1 MAIFCCG
8 GSLRGRC
15 LIRASSHGPGM
26 GFSRFSVCGATLSLS
41 ARIVKAASI
50 APAARGRPCLAAV
63 PLSLTMNLL
72 HLTGR
77 VQGFRVLLTRE
88 TNVQHTALCSLHM
101 HEKSALLGGT

>member
-41 ARIVKAASI
+41 ARTVKAASI
-50 APAARGRPCLAAV
+50 APVDRGRLCLAAGPPV
-63 PLSLTMNLL
+63 LYNEFVSHPTSS
-72 HLTGR
+72 
-77 VQGFRVLLTRE
+77 VQGFWNAADRTD
-88 TNVQHTALCSLHM
+88 
-101 HEKSALLGGT
+101 